1 MTIELDP
8 RREAFAQGV
17 ASGLSQAE
25 AYRRANPRSLQWKPE
40 TVLKRAS
47 EMVRE
52 GNVPGRIAELRRQT
66 AAAIQWTREDSLRV
80 LSEIAQGEAANRDK
94 VAAVKELNTM
104 GGFNEPAKVDLTNSD
119 GSLTPQMIVIQGV
132 KVGR

>member
-25 AYRRANPRSLQWKPE
+25 AYRRANPRSLKWKPSTVHAKGSE
-40 TVLKRAS
+40 TAAEEKVSR
-47 EMVRE
+47 
-52 GNVPGRIAELRRQT
+52 RIAELRRQT
-66 AAAIQWTREDSLRV
+66 SAAIQWTREDSLRV

-104 GGFNEPAKVDLTNSD
+104 GGFNEPARLDLTNSD